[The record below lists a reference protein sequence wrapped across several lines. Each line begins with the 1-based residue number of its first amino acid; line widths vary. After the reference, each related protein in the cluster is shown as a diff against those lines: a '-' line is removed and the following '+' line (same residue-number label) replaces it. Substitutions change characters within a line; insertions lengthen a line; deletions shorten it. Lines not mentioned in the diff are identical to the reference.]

1 MRISKNKNFI
11 CILLSIS
18 LILSGMFYNVLTP
31 QSVLDD
37 FAPDK
42 TTTYY
47 LLQNNMCYFAPDKT
61 TTYYSVKDV
70 LPVSVST
77 KSENQNTAVSSNKL
91 KSSSTYLGGFGGIV
105 ANAAFFLHNSFCSD
119 LIALVCC
126 NDNLNSH
133 TVILNYIHQQDG
145 KK

>member
-47 LLQNNMCYFAPDKT
+47 
-61 TTYYSVKDV
+61 SVKDV

-91 KSSSTYLGGFGGIV
+91 KSSSIYLGGFGGIV

>member
-47 LLQNNMCYFAPDKT
+47 
-61 TTYYSVKDV
+61 SVKDV
-70 LPVSVST
+70 LPVSIST

-91 KSSSTYLGGFGGIV
+91 KCSSTYLGGFGGIV
-105 ANAAFFLHNSFCSD
+105 ANAAFFLHSSFCSD

>member
-42 TTTYY
+42 T
-47 LLQNNMCYFAPDKT
+47 A
-61 TTYYSVKDV
+61 TYYSVKDV

-105 ANAAFFLHNSFCSD
+105 ANAAFSLHNSFCSD